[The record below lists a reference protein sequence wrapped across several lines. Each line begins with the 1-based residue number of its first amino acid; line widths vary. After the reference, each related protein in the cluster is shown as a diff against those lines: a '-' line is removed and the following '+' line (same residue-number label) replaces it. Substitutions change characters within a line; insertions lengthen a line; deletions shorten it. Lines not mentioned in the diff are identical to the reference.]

1 LLGGTSEHLN
11 EVYDKET
18 KELEP
23 WRNAPGEISEGDWRE
38 FLGKREYVFFDQC
51 PSSF

>member
-1 LLGGTSEHLN
+1 MLGGTSEHLN